1 MDRVRLVRHVDLV
14 VLAAALP
21 LFLAAHLQMAG
32 YVAIAVA
39 WLVQRTVMFWAE
51 RRVAASLKAGDRRSA
66 MGLTGASTLGRAWF
80 LAACVLL
87 IGLLAEREAG
97 LAAAVLAA
105 VLFTVQLASL
115 ALARYLAG
123 DSRG

>member
-1 MDRVRLVRHVDLV
+1 VRHIDLL
-14 VLAAALP
+14 VLAAVLP
-21 LFLAAHLQMAG
+21 IFLAAGLPIAG
-32 YVAIAVA
+32 YVAMAAA
-39 WLVQRTVMFWAE
+39 WLVQRTFMFWAE

-66 MGLTGASTLGRAWF
+66 MGLTGISTLGRAWF

-105 VLFTVQLASL
+105 VLFTVQLSSL

-123 DSRG
+123 DPRR